1 MRLLGVLSG
10 ELERRRLVG
19 WGLGLGLMGAGFATG
34 FVGGGGRAQGP
45 RQVRGSGGRG
55 RGGRG
60 APERVALWAA
70 DRAGHAVYG
79 LDVDGALLQR
89 VEVHAPM
96 EVRAAPGSGC
106 FIHSALE
113 GRRAG
118 RSRWVEWTGSRLQGI
133 PQLPGEPVED
143 GILRVRADRG
153 GEGAWLLRAATGS
166 CRIERWTP
174 GGAGRDAWAKEMGR
188 TLPFE
193 ARALA
198 PTGHGA
204 WVAGYRSPLA
214 VLIDGEGDLC
224 REVELVGADGVE
236 DALAVPEGMG
246 GGVWLA
252 ACGALVRL
260 DRRGRRWPGQGG
272 FAHLVSLAA
281 GEAAL
286 AVSRPRAAAPPRR
299 AFR

>member
-1 MRLLGVLSG
+1 M
-10 ELERRRLVG
+10 
-19 WGLGLGLMGAGFATG
+19 
-34 FVGGGGRAQGP
+34 
-45 RQVRGSGGRG
+45 
-55 RGGRG
+55 
-60 APERVALWAA
+60 
-70 DRAGHAVYG
+70 
-79 LDVDGALLQR
+79 DGAVLQR
-89 VEVHAPM
+89 VEVQAPM

-106 FIHSALE
+106 FVHSAQE

-118 RSRWVEWTGSRLQGI
+118 RSRWMEWTGSSLQGI
-133 PQLPGEPVED
+133 PRLPGEPFED

-153 GEGAWLLRAATGS
+153 GEAAWVLRETKGS
-166 CRIERWTP
+166 CRIERWAP
-174 GGAGRDAWAKEMGR
+174 GGAGHGAWVKAMGR

-198 PTGHGA
+198 PTGRGA
-204 WVAGYRSPLA
+204 WVAGYRIPIALR
-214 VLIDGEGDLC
+214 IDGEGDLR

-260 DRRGRRWPGQGG
+260 DRGGRRRPGQGG

-281 GEAAL
+281 GGAVL